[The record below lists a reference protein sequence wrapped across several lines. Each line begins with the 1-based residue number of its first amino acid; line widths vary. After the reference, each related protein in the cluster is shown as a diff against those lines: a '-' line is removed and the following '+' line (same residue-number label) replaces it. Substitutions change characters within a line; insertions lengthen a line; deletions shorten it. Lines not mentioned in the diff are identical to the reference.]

1 MGAESFGATAVVVP
15 VVLRVP
21 AGPEAVILL
30 SQAPMD
36 KATMDKAQKMF
47 WCKKDF
53 ISGKY
58 YVH

>member
-15 VVLRVP
+15 VVLRMP
-21 AGPEAVILL
+21 AGPEVVILL
-30 SQAPMD
+30 SQAPRD
-36 KATMDKAQKMF
+36 RATINKAKKVF

-58 YVH
+58 YVQ